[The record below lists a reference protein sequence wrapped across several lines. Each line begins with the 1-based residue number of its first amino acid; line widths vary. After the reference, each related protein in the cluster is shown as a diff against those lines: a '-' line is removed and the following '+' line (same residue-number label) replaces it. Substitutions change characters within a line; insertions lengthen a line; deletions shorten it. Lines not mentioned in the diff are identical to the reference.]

1 MVTNKFYA
9 QFGEDRILYELF
21 EYKKDGLCVEVGGY
35 DGITGSN
42 TYFFEKLGWKCL
54 IVEPM
59 PEYCK
64 KIKSV
69 RKCEIAEI
77 AASDSKGEVT
87 FYVAEGVE
95 TLSTMEQDP
104 DHFKRIDKEGASGIK
119 EIRVKTDLLNN
130 ILSEREIHHIDFLT
144 LDVEGHE
151 LSVLQGMSFEK
162 IKPRF
167 LIIEDNSFGA
177 NTDIKN
183 FMKARSYVRFKR
195 TGCNDWYVQ
204 KSDKYAR
211 LALVVSTEIS
221 IFFIAYW
228 RKLKSLVKRHI
239 FGIR

>member
-1 MVTNKFYA
+1 MTISEFSA
-9 QFGEDRILYELF
+9 QFGEDRILYDLF
-21 EYKKDGLCVEVGGY
+21 EKKRDGVCVEVGGY

-59 PEYCK
+59 PDYCK

-69 RKCEIAEI
+69 RKCEVAEI
-77 AASDSKGEVT
+77 AASDTKEEVT

-95 TLSTMEQDP
+95 TLSTMEQDA
-104 DHFKRIDKEGASGIK
+104 DHFKRIDKEGAGRIK
-119 EIRVKTDLLNN
+119 EIRVKTDLLDN
-130 ILSEREIHHIDFLT
+130 ILSERGIQHIDFLL

-151 LSVLQGMSFEK
+151 LSALQGMSFEK
-162 IKPRF
+162 IKPRV

-177 NTDIKN
+177 KTDIKN
-183 FMKARSYVRFKR
+183 FMKAHSYVRFKR

-204 KSDKYAR
+204 KEDAFAS
-211 LALVVSTEIS
+211 LPLVISTEIS
-221 IFFIAYW
+221 IFFTAYW
-228 RKLKSLVKRHI
+228 RKFKSLVKIHI